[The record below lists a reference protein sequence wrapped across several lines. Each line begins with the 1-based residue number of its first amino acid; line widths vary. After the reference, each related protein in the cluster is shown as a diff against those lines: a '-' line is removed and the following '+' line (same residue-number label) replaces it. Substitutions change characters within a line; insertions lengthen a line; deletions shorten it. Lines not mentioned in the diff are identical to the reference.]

1 MILNPDLAAATSAL
15 SERRMGDVLEP
26 LERAT
31 ALATGDPAHWQGVV
45 ATAARIGD
53 DDLALQ
59 GATRLRA
66 LAPKDVGVQA
76 TQMHFLGEAGR
87 IRDALS
93 LARKLE
99 SDHPADARW
108 PVAVAT
114 HLARIGREEDAI
126 RSLRR
131 AVRLAPG
138 SSLAWEILS
147 GLKTFGSDDPDL
159 ASLERA
165 AAATRDPAQAAPFA
179 YALAKAY
186 DDLGDVD
193 RAYGFFE
200 RGAALMLGGHAPRM
214 ETFFAQIEDARRSFP
229 PARLTPENATGRT
242 ERPILIIGCPRTG
255 TTLLERILATN
266 PSVTSGG
273 ELKMLRLSCL
283 GFSPPAPTSVEAF
296 VAQFGGEPT
305 AWRKVA
311 DTYLRKLAYRF
322 GSANNVVDK
331 GLVNYL
337 YVGALALAVPTAR
350 IIYMR
355 RNPFDVAWSCYRR
368 RFHDGLAWS
377 YNFESIAAFMRGY
390 SDICSYWKDALPER
404 ILTVDFEHL
413 VMNAEAETARVFDFV
428 DLERPANWQSFAD
441 QTSVVLTSSQL
452 QVRKPLNTAGIGAW
466 KRYERHLMPMV
477 DALIKFGVM
486 RRAEPPV

>member
-1 MILNPDLAAATSAL
+1 
-15 SERRMGDVLEP
+15 MGDVLEP

-165 AAATRDPAQAAPFA
+165 AAATGTRPRPLRSPTHWQR
-179 YALAKAY
+179 LTTTW
-186 DDLGDVD
+186 
-193 RAYGFFE
+193 E
-200 RGAALMLGGHAPRM
+200 MSIGHMDSSSAGPHSCS
-214 ETFFAQIEDARRSFP
+214 EDTLHAWRRFSRRSRTRGGP
-229 PARLTPENATGRT
+229 SHLPA
-242 ERPILIIGCPRTG
+242 
-255 TTLLERILATN
+255 
-266 PSVTSGG
+266 
-273 ELKMLRLSCL
+273 
-283 GFSPPAPTSVEAF
+283 
-296 VAQFGGEPT
+296 
-305 AWRKVA
+305 
-311 DTYLRKLAYRF
+311 
-322 GSANNVVDK
+322 
-331 GLVNYL
+331 
-337 YVGALALAVPTAR
+337 
-350 IIYMR
+350 
-355 RNPFDVAWSCYRR
+355 
-368 RFHDGLAWS
+368 
-377 YNFESIAAFMRGY
+377 
-390 SDICSYWKDALPER
+390 
-404 ILTVDFEHL
+404 
-413 VMNAEAETARVFDFV
+413 
-428 DLERPANWQSFAD
+428 
-441 QTSVVLTSSQL
+441 
-452 QVRKPLNTAGIGAW
+452 
-466 KRYERHLMPMV
+466 
-477 DALIKFGVM
+477 
-486 RRAEPPV
+486 